1 MKHIFTILG
10 LSFSLALPSVLAA
23 QVASAPSPQN
33 QNSSSSLLPHNPTL
47 AWSSFAQDQTPPPPP
62 PPGQYQTEPPPPQ
75 PMRNPP
81 SATST
86 YDHGEIGAYA
96 DYFRFKPSGTAV
108 NFLGVG
114 GRLAFNVHPNV
125 AIEAEMN
132 YDFAQDY
139 TSTSSTNNAVGAT
152 TVLTTTSLRPLSG
165 LFGPKFQFGT
175 SSAFRAFLTG
185 KVGFINFT
193 STNPNNVSGSQFSG
207 SVSSVGGPGTFL
219 ALYPG
224 GGLEGFW
231 GPFGFRLDAG
241 DEIYLNNGTYNNL
254 RVAFGPTFRF

>member
-1 MKHIFTILG
+1 MKRIFTILG
-10 LSFSLALPSVLAA
+10 LSFSLALPSMLAA
-23 QVASAPSPQN
+23 QVANAPSPQN
-33 QNSSSSLLPHNPTL
+33 QNTSSSRLAQNPTL
-47 AWSSFAQDQTPPPPP
+47 AYSSSAQEFTPPPAQDQTAPPPPP
-62 PPGQYQTEPPPPQ
+62 MG
-75 PMRNPP
+75 NPP

-96 DYFRFKPSGTAV
+96 DYFRFKPSGSAV

-114 GRLAFNVHPNV
+114 GRLSFNVHPNV
-125 AIEAEMN
+125 ALEAEMN

-139 TSTSSTNNAVGAT
+139 TSSSSTNNAVGAT